1 MHPVPE
7 GTAAGRDARPAG
19 AIGSP
24 AAGGRDWWRGTADPN
39 RRQTVALTPPALRQ
53 KDRPL
58 RARRSCLAVPGSST
72 KMLDK
77 APSLAADQ
85 VFLDLED
92 SVAPSAKSE
101 ARDNVVQALRD
112 RDWGDKAV
120 VVRVNDATTAWTFR
134 DVLAVVE
141 GAGEHLDC
149 LMIPKVQ
156 YAGQV
161 EFVDHLVTQIET
173 EKGWE
178 VGRIGFEI
186 QVENAQGLVNARD
199 ILAASDRTE
208 TFIFGPGD
216 MAAALGM
223 PSLTVGDI
231 QPDYPGDHW
240 HWILYTVLVHAR
252 NAGVQAIDG
261 PYAKVRDLDG
271 FREVARR
278 SRVLGFDGKWVL
290 HPAQIDVANE
300 IYGVGQAAF
309 ERARDI
315 LDAYEQAT
323 GDQARGAVMFGD
335 EMIDEASRKMAE
347 ANAARGEAEGLSVR
361 ATPAAVPFHE
371 RAAWREEHA

>member
-1 MHPVPE
+1 
-7 GTAAGRDARPAG
+7 
-19 AIGSP
+19 
-24 AAGGRDWWRGTADPN
+24 
-39 RRQTVALTPPALRQ
+39 VALTPPALRQ

-58 RARRSCLAVPGSST
+58 RSRRSCLAVPGSSPN
-72 KMLDK
+72 MLEK
-77 APSLAADQ
+77 APGLPADQ

-92 SVAPSAKSE
+92 SVAPSAKDE

-112 RDWGDKAV
+112 GDWGGKTV

-156 YAGQV
+156 YAGQI

-186 QVENAQGLVNARD
+186 QVENAQGLVNARA
-199 ILAASDRTE
+199 ILAASDRAE

-240 HWILYTVLVHAR
+240 HWVLYTVLVHAR
-252 NAGVQAIDG
+252 DVGVQAIDG
-261 PYAKVRDLDG
+261 PYAKVRDIDG

-290 HPAQIDVANE
+290 HPAQIEVANE
-300 IYGVGQAAF
+300 IYGVGQTAF

-315 LDAYEQAT
+315 LDAYEYAT
-323 GDQARGAVMFGD
+323 GDEARGAVMFGD

-347 ANAARGEAEGLSVR
+347 ANVARGQAEGLHVR
-361 ATPAAVPFHE
+361 ETPAEVPFHE
-371 RAAWREEHA
+371 RAEWREEHL